1 MDANFGV
8 IRFKSL
14 FKADIR
20 LKFPVGVSP
29 TLNKNPSAY
38 SSQIGF
44 YLIGSFKKCDVLHS
58 TLILFFRQTFKHE
71 YSNES
76 SWFLIVLK

>member
-8 IRFKSL
+8 IR

-38 SSQIGF
+38 RSKIGVYFIGF
-44 YLIGSFKKCDVLHS
+44 LKKCGVLHS
-58 TLILFFRQTFKHE
+58 TLILFFRQAFKHE
-71 YSNES
+71 YNNES